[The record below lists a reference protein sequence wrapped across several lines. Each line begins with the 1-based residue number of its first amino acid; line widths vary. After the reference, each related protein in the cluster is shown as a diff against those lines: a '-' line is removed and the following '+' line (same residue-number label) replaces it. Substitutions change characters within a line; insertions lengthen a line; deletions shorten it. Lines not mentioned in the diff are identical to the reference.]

1 MWQLDNR
8 TPFAAERG
16 WVRDRDGT
24 EIWLVAVKATFD
36 IQDDGSTTLAKEQP
50 PVLRLPEHHGEPG
63 QSSIKYDADLVLT
76 KRCTDILVV
85 GHAYAPPGN
94 TVTHLD
100 CGFKVGTLQKLVRV
114 FGDRRWS
121 GAGMSDPQPFQ
132 RMPLAYERAYGG
144 KDAKSETPDQHWE
157 WRNPVGTGFAV
168 SSANAQGLALPNIED
183 PKALIKSWSD
193 RPAPAG
199 LGAIASHWQPRVG
212 FGGTYDEQWQKTR
225 APLLAADLDD
235 RFFQSAPA
243 DQQTDGFLR
252 GGEPVVLLNLSPVD
266 RGVGRWD
273 GRNGR
278 LAFSLPKIYL
288 GFDTRFYDGI
298 REIHKKRALHTVI
311 FEPDHIEG
319 DACRARVSLV
329 WHTALPCHFK
339 VQKLERTVITLK
351 TDLSTGEPL
360 DDEAEMELA

>member
-36 IQDDGSTTLAKEQP
+36 IHDDGSTNVANEQP
-50 PVLRLPEHHGEPG
+50 PVFRLPEHHGEPG
-63 QSSIKYDADLVLT
+63 QSSIKFDADLVLT
-76 KRCTDILVV
+76 KRSTDIIVV
-85 GHAYAPPGN
+85 GHAYAPPG
-94 TVTHLD
+94 TAVTHLD

-114 FGDRRWS
+114 FGDRRWGAS
-121 GAGMSDPQPFQ
+121 GMTAPQPFQ
-132 RMPLAYERAYGG
+132 KLPLVYERAFGG
-144 KDAKSETPDQHWE
+144 KDTKSARPDQHCE
-157 WRNPVGTGFAV
+157 WRNPVGTGFAI
-168 SSANAQGLALPNIED
+168 SSANAEGLALPNVED
-183 PKALIKSWSD
+183 PNALIRTWSD

-199 LGAIASHWQPRVG
+199 LGVIAAHWQPRVG

-225 APLLAADLDD
+225 APLLAVDLDD

-243 DQQTDGFLR
+243 EQQTGSFLR
-252 GGEPVVLLNLSPVD
+252 GGEPVILLNLSP
-266 RGVGRWD
+266 RGRWD
-273 GRNGR
+273 GRSGR
-278 LAFSLPKIYL
+278 LTFTLPKLYL
-288 GFDTRFYDGI
+288 GFDTRFYGGS
-298 REIHKKRALHTVI
+298 REIHKKRALHTVT
-311 FEPDHIEG
+311 FEPDHMEG
-319 DACRARVSLV
+319 DICCPRVSLL

-351 TDLSTGEPL
+351 ADLSTGEPL